1 MRYIKITRKP
11 FAVWGT
17 FLIAMLLMFSCSSTK
32 KSASPAKKSKAQ
44 TAIVA
49 DIDPLTSDVRRK
61 YDYYFLEAM
70 RLKQKGDFSA
80 TFKLLEHCL
89 SIDPNAASA
98 LYEIAQFYLY
108 LKRPAMGLES
118 MQKAVENAPDN
129 YWYRQALA
137 SLYQSGGNF
146 KKAIDVFEGMSE
158 EFADRQEPLLILV
171 DLYNQ
176 VKDYPNVIKT
186 LDRLETRS
194 GKTEQISMEKFR
206 IYLMMGSD
214 KKAFDEIESLS
225 KEYPSD
231 MRYLCVLGDVY
242 LNNGKIKEAYDTYQK
257 VLSIEPDNAMAL
269 VSMATYYDKMGEK
282 DLYRQ
287 QLDTVLLN
295 KKVNSDIKI
304 EIMRQLIVQSEQS
317 AKDSTEIISLFNG
330 IMKEKQDDAQM
341 PMLYAQYLISKK
353 MDKESVPVLYQV
365 LDLDPENIAARLQ
378 LLSYAIRN
386 NDFQEAIKICEPALE
401 YSPETLEFYYYLG
414 IAYFQADR
422 KNDALEVYKKGLTQ
436 VTDKSNKQIVSDFYS
451 MMGDAYHE
459 KKMTAEAYA
468 AYDSSLV
475 YNPNNIGALN
485 NYAYYLS
492 VEKKN
497 LDSAEEMSYRTV
509 KAEPNNATYLDTYA
523 WILFEKGKY
532 AEAKI
537 YIDDAMKNGGGE
549 SDVVVEHCGDIYYMN
564 GEKDEALKYW
574 QKSKEMGN
582 KSETLKKKIE
592 QKKFI
597 TG

>member
-32 KSASPAKKSKAQ
+32 KSASLAKKSKAQ

-98 LYEIAQFYLY
+98 LYEISQFYLY
-108 LKRPAMGLES
+108 LKQPAMGLES

-475 YNPNNIGALN
+475 YNPDNIGALN

>member
-1 MRYIKITRKP
+1 MRNEKITRKP
-11 FAVWGT
+11 FAVWGA
-17 FLIAMLLMFSCSSTK
+17 FLMAAMLLFSCSSAK
-32 KSASPAKKSKAQ
+32 QSAKPAKRQKAKIV
-44 TAIVA
+44 AVA
-49 DIDPLTSDVRRK
+49 DIDPLAPEARRQ

-70 RLKQKGDFSA
+70 RLKQKGEYTA
-80 TFKLLEHCL
+80 AFKLLQHCL
-89 SIDPNAASA
+89 AIDPNAASA
-98 LYEIAQFYLY
+98 LYEISQFYLY
-108 LKRPAMGLES
+108 LKQPQMGLET
-118 MQKAVENAPDN
+118 MERAVKNAPDN
-129 YWYRQALA
+129 YWYKQALA
-137 SLYQSGGNF
+137 GFYQSNGNF
-146 KKAIDVFEGMSE
+146 KKAIDVFEDMSV
-158 EFADRQEPLLILV
+158 EFTDRQEPLLILV
-171 DLYNQ
+171 DLYNR

-186 LDRLETRS
+186 LDRLESSS

-206 IYLMMGSD
+206 IYLMMGND

-231 MRYLCVLGDVY
+231 MRYLCILGDVY
-242 LNNGKIKEAYDTYQK
+242 LNNGKVKEAYDTYQK

-295 KKVNSDIKI
+295 KKVVPEIKL

-317 AKDSTEIISLFNG
+317 DRDSTKIISLFDNVL
-330 IMKEKQDDAQM
+330 KQNKDDAQI

-365 LDLDPENIAARLQ
+365 LDIDPENIPARLQ

-386 NDFQEAIKICEPALE
+386 NDYKEAIKICEPALE
-401 YSPETLEFYYYLG
+401 YSPETLEFYFYLG
-414 IAYFQADR
+414 IAYFQDDR
-422 KNDALEVYKKGLTQ
+422 KDDALEVYKKGLTKID
-436 VTDKSNKQIVSDFYS
+436 DKSNKQIVSDFYS
-451 MMGDAYHE
+451 MIGDIYHE
-459 KKMTAEAYA
+459 KEMKNEAYA

-475 YNPNNIGALN
+475 YNPDNIGALN

-492 VEKKN
+492 VEKRD
-497 LDSAEEMSYRTV
+497 LDKAEEMSYRTV
-509 KAEPNNATYLDTYA
+509 KAEPNNSTYLDTYA

-537 YIDDAMKNGGGE
+537 YMDDAMKNGGGD

-564 GEKDEALKYW
+564 GEKEEALKYW
-574 QKSKEMGN
+574 QKAKEMGS

-597 TG
+597 AE